1 MASEFTA
8 FAEMINQ
15 HDIRRADEAFVN
27 TLETMKILTAAKNSV
42 E

>member
-1 MASEFTA
+1 
-8 FAEMINQ
+8 MIDQ